1 MKLHRMCSMSG
12 KSHQSNGSSELS
24 PSILLRGRSGG
35 RMPQIVAGRGWWVGE
50 GSRPSARLT
59 PASSLSHPSQMGRQA
74 TGSQA
79 VLLCYKVPTGVFVC
93 VWRVWAQT
101 NTAWWTKGR
110 MIIRKTLPSAG
121 QKTTSPHVGNECFT
135 GRRPSSCMFEI
146 WHVLCEHWMTS
157 RILSNN
163 FHLWRNNLL
172 CKWLHI

>member
-24 PSILLRGRSGG
+24 PSILLRGRS
-35 RMPQIVAGRGWWVGE
+35 RGE
-50 GSRPSARLT
+50 D
-59 PASSLSHPSQMGRQA
+59 ASDCGRQRLVSGGGLEA
-74 TGSQA
+74 KCPTDSGFITLSPITNGSPSHGQPGGA
-79 VLLCYKVPTGVFVC
+79 ALLQGSHWCVC
-93 VWRVWAQT
+93 LCSMCVE
-101 NTAWWTKGR
+101 GR

-135 GRRPSSCMFEI
+135 GRGPSSRMFEI

-157 RILSNN
+157 RILSND

>member
-24 PSILLRGRSGG
+24 PSILLRGRS
-35 RMPQIVAGRGWWVGE
+35 RGE
-50 GSRPSARLT
+50 D
-59 PASSLSHPSQMGRQA
+59 ASDCGRQRLVSGGGLEA
-74 TGSQA
+74 KCPTDTGFITLSPITNGSPSHRQPGGA
-79 VLLCYKVPTGVFVC
+79 ALLQDTGVFVC

-121 QKTTSPHVGNECFT
+121 QKTTSPHVAFT
-135 GRRPSSCMFEI
+135 GRGPSSRMFEI

-157 RILSNN
+157 RILSND